1 MDLKTAPVNTLAST
15 VYRQLRDD
23 IMRVQLLPGEKLR
36 LETMRARYQ
45 AGASPIREALNR
57 LMAEGLVVLEDQK
70 GFKVAQVSTED
81 LQELTRTRCWINDI
95 SLRDAIAHGDA
106 KWEEQIVLAFHWL
119 SRPEAKSVQGT
130 EQRQGPDW
138 DSAHLEFH
146 SALIRS
152 CRSRWIRD
160 FAETLFIQACR
171 YQHLSIIDDA
181 PNRDVQAEHRTIM
194 DATIARDAD
203 LAVRLANEHIMRT
216 AHIVIQVSGKE
227 GERTASEPKPRRK
240 HAGSRARAA
249 AGS

>member
-1 MDLKTAPVNTLAST
+1 
-15 VYRQLRDD
+15 
-23 IMRVQLLPGEKLR
+23 MRL
-36 LETMRARYQ
+36 RYQ

-119 SRPEAKSVQGT
+119 SRLEAKSGDLQGAN
-130 EQRQGPDW
+130 W
-138 DSAHLEFH
+138 DGAHLEFH

-160 FAETLFIQACR
+160 FAATLFIQACR
-171 YQHLSIIDDA
+171 YQHLSIIEDA
-181 PNRDVQAEHRTIM
+181 PDRDVQSEHRAIM

-203 LAVRLANEHIMRT
+203 RAVRLANEHIMRT
-216 AHIVIQVSGKE
+216 AHIVIEVSGKD
-227 GERTASEPKPRRK
+227 GERTATEPKSAKLRRRPP
-240 HAGSRARAA
+240 GSRARAT